1 MRNPLKGFEKRIER
15 QVAHYVRNPSLATL
29 DPPPFR
35 TRQGVGTTLRP
46 ARPRE
51 RARAR
56 AKRILADHPNVVHSF
71 PCGSGKGRT
80 LVSQTTVEPKCD
92 LRPRAIAPLSG
103 PRGQCLH
110 PHRVIL

>member
-1 MRNPLKGFEKRIER
+1 MGSLAMRNPLKGFEKRIER

-51 RARAR
+51 RGRSAYLRTTPTWYIR
-56 AKRILADHPNVVHSF
+56 FPVV
-71 PCGSGKGRT
+71 
-80 LVSQTTVEPKCD
+80 
-92 LRPRAIAPLSG
+92 
-103 PRGQCLH
+103 
-110 PHRVIL
+110 RVKAAHW